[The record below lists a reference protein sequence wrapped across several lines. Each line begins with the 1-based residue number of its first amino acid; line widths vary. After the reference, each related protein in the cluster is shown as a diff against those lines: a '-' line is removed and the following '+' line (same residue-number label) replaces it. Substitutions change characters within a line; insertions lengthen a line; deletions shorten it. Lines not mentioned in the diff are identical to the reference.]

1 MRSSMRFFFWLILA
15 FTLTGCAAPVIYDF
29 DSSANFHKNQTIAFE
44 DTKDD
49 NIQSL
54 DRTRIHEAINRQIK
68 MKGYK
73 VVDKN
78 TASLMVRYKI
88 EEEIRIQSS
97 GMSYG
102 VGMSRN
108 RMGMS
113 MQTPVS
119 AREIKEGKL
128 VVEMVVPE
136 DNRVIWRAASQR
148 RLTEQ
153 MKPEKRSALINELI
167 QEMFDNYPPKQ
178 P

>member
-1 MRSSMRFFFWLILA
+1 MRFLFLLIAAL
-15 FTLTGCAAPVIYDF
+15 TLVGCAAPVVYDF
-29 DSSANFHKNQTIAFE
+29 DSSANFHKDQTIAFE
-44 DTKDD
+44 DTNED

-54 DRTRIHEAINRQIK
+54 DRTRIHEAINRQIQ

-113 MQTPVS
+113 MQTPMD
-119 AREIKEGKL
+119 AKEIKEGKL
-128 VVEMVVPE
+128 VVEIIVPE
-136 DNRVIWRAASQR
+136 DNRVIWRAASQK

-153 MKPEKRSALINELI
+153 MKPDKRSELINELI

-178 P
+178 Q